1 MIEAKRGWEILN
13 KKIEMKTRILAI
25 AVFINFISLTF
36 NLLAQSVGINATGSL
51 PESSALLDLS
61 STNKGFLITRVDTAN
76 IVSPAFGL
84 MTLAPTD
91 SCLYLYNGINWMGM
105 GGGGSNCSCNC
116 SSSGGTAAIFP
127 CGGTAIPIIDITSTT
142 GEIWMDRNLG
152 ASQAATSSTDAASF
166 GDIYQ
171 WGRCSD
177 GHEKRSS
184 FTTTTVSLTDTPGN
198 SNFIMTTNA
207 PFDWRSPQNDNL
219 WQGVSGVNNP
229 CPSGYRLPTDTE
241 LEAERASWG
250 TNNAAGAFGSP
261 LKLPMSGYRNYSNG
275 SLNNVGTFGYYW
287 SSTVSGANSRYL
299 NLDSSDASVF
309 TDIRAYGFSVRCIKD

>member
-1 MIEAKRGWEILN
+1 LIEAKRGWEILN

-207 PFDWRSPQNDNL
+207 PFDWRSPQNNNL
-219 WQGVSGVNNP
+219 WQGLTGINNP
-229 CPSGYRLPTDTE
+229 CPTGYRIPTESE
-241 LEAERASWG
+241 LNAERLSWSS
-250 TNNAAGAFGSP
+250 NDSAGAFGSP
-261 LKLPMSGYRNYSNG
+261 LKLPMGGFRFYNTGSIGYVDIN
-275 SLNNVGTFGYYW
+275 GYYW
-287 SSTVSGANSRYL
+287 SSTVSGTEAQSL
-299 NLDSSDASVF
+299 AFLSSFAYIS
-309 TDIRAYGFSVRCIKD
+309 TDDRAYGFSVRCIKD